1 MAPFSLPEVVSLTS
15 QSASSS
21 SPPRLTHQNAVI
33 LDTRGAVDCP
43 AEPVG
48 SHIPPGLKESIHKA
62 IQHHVKKYACQLE
75 ASLCNQIAGGLSEA
89 IDFTLNIIEQSFAET
104 HPIQHS
110 SHIVAPA
117 ATYSDSSSS
126 LIHMPGAWKQSRS
139 QLEKRPP
146 KCHAPDPLP
155 PRVVVILLFLFSMVT
170 LFSLATAIDI
180 AHQLLPPDSFL
191 GVTVIITLQRSCAK
205 LVVRFQQRP
214 AIAASCP
221 DKKSGQPCNAKPKLR
236 SVEIPSMVT
245 LS

>member
-1 MAPFSLPEVVSLTS
+1 MKSDSSSLHAKRLRTVSRFRPYQSEKPKSPSSLSTPHTRSRAMTPGTPGSTNKDLSFYTAVDHIQSISENGITRFDSMAPFSLPEVVSLTS

-21 SPPRLTHQNAVI
+21 SSPCLTRQNAVI

-89 IDFTLNIIEQSFAET
+89 INFTLNIIEWSFAET

-110 SHIVAPA
+110 SHIVTPTAM
-117 ATYSDSSSS
+117 YSDSSSS

-139 QLEKRPP
+139 QL
-146 KCHAPDPLP
+146 
-155 PRVVVILLFLFSMVT
+155 
-170 LFSLATAIDI
+170 
-180 AHQLLPPDSFL
+180 
-191 GVTVIITLQRSCAK
+191 
-205 LVVRFQQRP
+205 
-214 AIAASCP
+214 
-221 DKKSGQPCNAKPKLR
+221 
-236 SVEIPSMVT
+236 
-245 LS
+245 